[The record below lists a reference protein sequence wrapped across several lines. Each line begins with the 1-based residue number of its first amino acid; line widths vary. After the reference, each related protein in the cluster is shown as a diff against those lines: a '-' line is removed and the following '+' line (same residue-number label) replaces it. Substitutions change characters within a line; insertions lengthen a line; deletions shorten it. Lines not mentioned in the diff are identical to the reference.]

1 MRPVTLPLLLFVC
14 LALRRPAA
22 CVERVS
28 TRERF
33 KVVIAPLICKR
44 TCERNGQCRDTC
56 EQGDNTTLIGEN
68 GQAADTLTG
77 HGFRVGRFSNP
88 SQVFTIN
95 TDASFMCY
103 RLRQKLGIFAYL

>member
-77 HGFRVGRFSNP
+77 HGFRVDPEPQNP
-88 SQVFTIN
+88 PAVH
-95 TDASFMCY
+95 
-103 RLRQKLGIFAYL
+103 LE

>member
-1 MRPVTLPLLLFVC
+1 MRPVTLPPLLLAC
-14 LALRRPAA
+14 LALLRPAA

-28 TRERF
+28 ARERF
-33 KVVIAPLICKR
+33 RVVIAPLICKR

-77 HGFRVGRFSNP
+77 HGFRVGKSAQRTRQHSLG
-88 SQVFTIN
+88 VF
-95 TDASFMCY
+95 
-103 RLRQKLGIFAYL
+103 